1 MKMFLI
7 IMVTFLTGC
16 SKNPGQA
23 SVVSPP
29 PPVFSLEFTTVAPT
43 STDHNRSFSYTFNAT
58 HSGNLPVTYD
68 VVSKPAWM
76 NYNATTRTLS
86 GIPDWANLN
95 KTEVFSVKATA
106 GGVTATQNLSLK
118 IKLGEI
124 ICDSEVGDPALSEY
138 ILPFEVGKQ
147 FLCNQSYCPPN
158 PAWGHHNWFAL
169 DFQIP
174 IGTNITASRA
184 GQVLHIEERWI
195 DGNRTAG
202 QANYVYVM
210 HSDGTVAEY
219 YHLTKNGVL
228 VNIGDNV
235 QKGQVI
241 AFSGDTGPSN
251 GPHLHFV
258 LYRSRWEF
266 SQYQR
271 QYTLPVN
278 FKNADGLLNVQHGLI
293 YNEYYKALPW

>member
-1 MKMFLI
+1 MKLALLLL
-7 IMVTFLTGC
+7 TFSLSAC
-16 SKNPGQA
+16 SKNADQ
-23 SVVSPP
+23 SPP
-29 PPVFSLEFTTVAPT
+29 GPGSTSNTIQFNTVPPA
-43 STDHNRSFSYTFNAT
+43 STDHNRAFNYTFRAT
-58 HSGNLPVTYD
+58 HSGNLPVAYD
-68 VVSKPAWM
+68 VLNKPVWM
-76 NYNATTRTLS
+76 NYDTATKTLS

-106 GGVTATQNLSLK
+106 GGITATQNLSLK

-169 DFQIP
+169 DFQMP
-174 IGTNITASRA
+174 IGTNIIASRA

-219 YHLTKNGVL
+219 YHLTQNGAL

-241 AFSGDTGPSN
+241 ALSGDTGPSN

-258 LYRSRWEF
+258 LYRSSWTY

-278 FKNADGLLNVQHGLI
+278 FKNSDGLLNVQHGLI
-293 YNEYYKALPW
+293 YLQNYKALPW